1 MLGLAEVEEAEHHDP
16 GALGMNK
23 IGKQGLHEH
32 VIREIG
38 RRIVG
43 GELPPGTALPSE
55 ATLVETLG
63 VSRTALRE
71 ALRVL
76 GAKGL
81 VEARQKKGTIVQP
94 KHAWNFLDPDVFA
107 WRLNSNEFERVVA
120 ELHQLRHIIEP
131 LAASLAASE
140 AQPGDLDVLKG
151 AYREMEVAAND
162 GVAFVDPD
170 VRFHLGI
177 IAASGNSLLSSLGQI
192 IAVALRAYFAI
203 GIDNPDGQ
211 IPSLPYH
218 KVVLD
223 AIVARNPAAARV
235 AMQKVIEHSERQI
248 RTWRQRHVR
257 EPKGKGRA
265 TSAQRA
271 RLREEA

>member
-1 MLGLAEVEEAEHHDP
+1 
-16 GALGMNK
+16 MNK

-55 ATLVETLG
+55 ASLVETLG

-81 VEARQKKGTIVQP
+81 VVARQKKGTIVQP
-94 KHAWNFLDPDVFA
+94 KYAWNFLDPDVFA
-107 WRLNSNEFERVVA
+107 WRLNSSELERVVA
-120 ELHQLRHIIEP
+120 ELHQLRHSIEP

-140 AQPGDLDVLKG
+140 AQAGDLDVLKG
-151 AYREMEVAAND
+151 AYREMEVAANE
-162 GVAFVDPD
+162 GVAFVDPA

-177 IAASGNSLLSSLGQI
+177 IAASGNSLLSSVGQT
-192 IAVALRAYFAI
+192 IAVALRAYFAM
-203 GIDNPDGQ
+203 GIDSPDSQ

-218 KVVLD
+218 KLVLD
-223 AIVARNPAAARV
+223 AIIARNPAAARV
-235 AMQKVIEHSERQI
+235 AMQKVMEHCERDSRQI
-248 RTWRQRHVR
+248 RTSRQRQIR
-257 EPKGKGRA
+257 EPKAKTLGN
-265 TSAQRA
+265 SSQRA
-271 RLREEA
+271 RLRDGA